1 MTPGGPLGGDAKVA
15 GRWTPVHPS
24 SALETNED
32 GRLSDYVVYHEL
44 ISTSR
49 PFMRNVC
56 AVDMAWVMPIM
67 KKLEKMDVYKL
78 SGGLEAAMTKPVE
91 HKAHQQANK
100 VINSSGTGD
109 SIIDGILRLHLAR
122 WVETGREETGSCSN
136 WRGGVADRNGT
147 FCPVSHGAAGPAGA
161 NAVGGRL
168 FTRCPA
174 AFVPNG
180 RSERYAK

>member
-1 MTPGGPLGGDAKVA
+1 MWVSESGIGIDCPVDVQSSLRHRKGEQDYRSLRKALCKGYGNQLAERMIHHNGFRTLGYRSQLVQ
-15 GRWTPVHPS
+15 VHPS

-78 SGGLEAAMTKPVE
+78 SGGLEAAITKPVE
-91 HKAHQQANK
+91 HEAHPQANK

-109 SIIDGILRLHLAR
+109 SVERKIQAARERYLAR
-122 WVETGREETGSCSN
+122 KG
-136 WRGGVADRNGT
+136 
-147 FCPVSHGAAGPAGA
+147 
-161 NAVGGRL
+161 
-168 FTRCPA
+168 
-174 AFVPNG
+174 
-180 RSERYAK
+180 KK